1 MCEDQKCCSVRQRET
16 LWRLWPLRWEPQ
28 KAIGFRRILAIL
40 AILIWRLILKDGYWY
55 VSIGSLAFQ
64 LVTFNGA
71 GCVLSIFLSEWK
83 VDLSVFVWNR
93 MERESRKRIERFF
106 RLFDE
111 QFGSV
116 ATVTQNGGMQRHQL
130 IGRDTLITLF
140 TCVKGCEVP
149 IETLFQK
156 LDPARHIC
164 LVRTPLRSQLS
175 RPTDFDAT
183 ENWEKPF
190 GWAHCFQ

>member
-1 MCEDQKCCSVRQRET
+1 MDIGMFPLVPLLSN
-16 LWRLWPLRWEPQ
+16 LWPLMVLGVFCLFSSQ
-28 KAIGFRRILAIL
+28 SGKLT
-40 AILIWRLILKDGYWY
+40 
-55 VSIGSLAFQ
+55 
-64 LVTFNGA
+64 LV
-71 GCVLSIFLSEWK
+71 FLYGTG
-83 VDLSVFVWNR
+83 WNANPGK
-93 MERESRKRIERFF
+93 ELNVFF

-140 TCVKGCEVP
+140 TFVKGCEVP

-190 GWAHCFQ
+190 GWANCFQ